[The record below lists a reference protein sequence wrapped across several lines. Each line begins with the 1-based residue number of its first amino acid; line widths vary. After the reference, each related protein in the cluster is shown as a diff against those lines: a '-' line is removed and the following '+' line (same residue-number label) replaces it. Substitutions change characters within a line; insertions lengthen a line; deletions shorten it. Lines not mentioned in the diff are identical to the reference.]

1 VELHGPAD
9 LAKLAGLSPRLV
21 GVNHR
26 NLETLSLDPGATA
39 ALGPA
44 LPAGAVLVAE
54 SGLTPPDL
62 PAKVCGLTRLVDAR
76 LAWEPGAA
84 PPTPTGSPSS
94 AK

>member
-1 VELHGPAD
+1 MRLAGVDAVLLIAAALSPARLVELHA
-9 LAKLAGLSPRLV
+9 A
-21 GVNHR
+21 
-26 NLETLSLDPGATA
+26 A

-62 PAKVCGLTRLVDAR
+62 PVKVCGLTRLVDAR
-76 LAWEPGAA
+76 LAWDLGAM
-84 PPTPTGSPSS
+84 PPTSTGSPSS